1 MVSPYWGKRIE
12 KEHKEKMEE
21 FEKKRALKKR
31 AEIEFKLHSES
42 INFTNSE
49 EKNG

>member
-1 MVSPYWGKRIE
+1 
-12 KEHKEKMEE
+12 MEE
-21 FEKKRALKKR
+21 FDREKALKKK